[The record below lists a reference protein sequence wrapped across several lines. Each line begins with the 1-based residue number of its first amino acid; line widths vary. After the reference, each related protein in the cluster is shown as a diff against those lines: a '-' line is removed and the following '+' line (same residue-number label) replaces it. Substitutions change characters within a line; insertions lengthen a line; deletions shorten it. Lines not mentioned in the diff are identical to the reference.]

1 MYIYYYKIKLFT
13 FFYIWLISLIKCD
26 TEFCRLFDNDCY
38 KCVLCEDE
46 NLSCDCFW
54 NINGCTYLNRGY
66 STYDSWASK
75 ITICQNSDKST
86 YANYAFCPLSESKK
100 TDSNLD
106 SDNSITFTL
115 KQDSQGYY
123 GKKMTVCNYEYEQY
137 TQEDIELQIEFSSSI
152 SIKPKIYIESTDYLN
167 SKKTENIYSNTNL
180 DLSKVEKVSI
190 KILFKDDYRSAP
202 VTITL
207 KVNSS
212 NIARIISIT
221 LVVLFFAIVIGCIIF
236 CSYRMYKNNEARKAA
251 RLYIY
256 RQAQANM
263 ARIAQE
269 NNYYYGP
276 EFQENSVDLEQMNKE
291 KLDRLFRTKMV
302 EHLYKKEYNEF
313 GGGCSICLAEFKKKS
328 KVSITSCK
336 HVFHYK
342 CIHDW
347 LYKNIR
353 NPKCPNCNNEILN
366 DDEDVKIKK
375 EKATNIIK
383 VKKKDNINTNINMPN
398 LNVRGINIVN
408 NNFEN
413 GSNFDASNSNRPELD
428 EF

>member
-1 MYIYYYKIKLFT
+1 
-13 FFYIWLISLIKCD
+13 
-26 TEFCRLFDNDCY
+26 
-38 KCVLCEDE
+38 
-46 NLSCDCFW
+46 
-54 NINGCTYLNRGY
+54 
-66 STYDSWASK
+66 
-75 ITICQNSDKST
+75 
-86 YANYAFCPLSESKK
+86 
-100 TDSNLD
+100 
-106 SDNSITFTL
+106 
-115 KQDSQGYY
+115 
-123 GKKMTVCNYEYEQY
+123 
-137 TQEDIELQIEFSSSI
+137 
-152 SIKPKIYIESTDYLN
+152 
-167 SKKTENIYSNTNL
+167 
-180 DLSKVEKVSI
+180 
-190 KILFKDDYRSAP
+190 
-202 VTITL
+202 
-207 KVNSS
+207 
-212 NIARIISIT
+212 
-221 LVVLFFAIVIGCIIF
+221 
-236 CSYRMYKNNEARKAA
+236 MYKNNEARKAA

-291 KLDRLFRTKMV
+291 KLDRLFQTKMK

-413 GSNFDASNSNRPELD
+413 GSNFDASNSNRPELE